1 MYNYINIYIYMSR
14 QMRTG
19 PLWLAAV
26 LRETGD
32 SNFDDVG
39 MTSINFDA
47 TLRGSE
53 CCYATMSCMCGQGLL
68 QSFFLS
74 SLEQNWTTISKVTIL

>member
-1 MYNYINIYIYMSR
+1 
-14 QMRTG
+14 MRKG
-19 PLWLAAV
+19 PLWLAAA

-39 MTSINFDA
+39 TTSFNFDA
-47 TLRGSE
+47 MLRGSE

-68 QSFFLS
+68 QSFFQSL
-74 SLEQNWTTISKVTIL
+74 LEQNWTTRSKVTIL